1 MTRSAGI
8 WLFLA
13 LGLFFCLFT
22 GLGAAD
28 PVALDNGDVNLS
40 ELRAF
45 DLLCKC
51 ETGCI
56 VNTVSLSSSGN
67 YLAVGGFDYN
77 VYLFNSEG
85 NKLWNYTTGDIVYT
99 VSISSDGTCVAA
111 GSNDKKVYFFNRKG
125 DLLWSYETRGQP
137 E

>member
-1 MTRSAGI
+1 MSYRGTCCIKKGPNLFICSNTVTKNSCGINSLIVINMKQSVGI

-22 GLGAAD
+22 GLGDAD
-28 PVALDNGDVNLS
+28 SVTVDSGDVNLS

-67 YLAVGGFDYN
+67 
-77 VYLFNSEG
+77 
-85 NKLWNYTTGDIVYT
+85 
-99 VSISSDGTCVAA
+99 
-111 GSNDKKVYFFNRKG
+111 
-125 DLLWSYETRGQP
+125 
-137 E
+137 

>member
-1 MTRSAGI
+1 MKHSAGI

-13 LGLFFCLFT
+13 LSLFFCLFT
-22 GLGAAD
+22 GLGGAD
-28 PVALDNGDVNLS
+28 PVALNSGDVNLS

-77 VYLFNSEG
+77 VSLFNSEG
-85 NKLWNYTTGDIVYT
+85 KKLWNYTTGDVIYT
-99 VSISSDGTCVAA
+99 VSISSDGTRVAA
-111 GSNDKKVYFFNRKG
+111 GSNDKKVYFFNREG
-125 DLLWSYETRGQP
+125 ALLWSYETGAA
-137 E
+137 